1 MRRRSLFI
9 LLACL
14 ALTALLTIPTF
25 AQETEEEEPAV
36 ITFEQPVLITSIGQ
50 SAGAAQAKILAMK
63 AGLDFVYE
71 QRASLDDLE
80 GMKTLIVVMGAS
92 GKGLGAAGVD
102 IDAEIE
108 WATELFDRAQEL
120 EIAIIAMHI
129 EGSARRGPM
138 SDQIN
143 TPFAPRADYLII
155 KGAATEEEAANID
168 IDEAANGNIDGLF
181 TKIAEENE
189 ISIAFVARTLD
200 VVAVLEDLFPAEEEG

>member
-1 MRRRSLFI
+1 MTLF
-9 LLACL
+9 
-14 ALTALLTIPTF
+14 TIPTL

-120 EIAIIAMHI
+120 EIAIIAMHV

-143 TPFAPRADYLII
+143 TTFAPRANYLIV
-155 KGAATEEEAANID
+155 KGAATEEEAANLNIN
-168 IDEAANGNIDGLF
+168 EEANGNLDGFF
-181 TKIAEENE
+181 TTSAAENE
-189 ISIAFVARTLD
+189 IPITFVAKTLD
-200 VVAVLEDLFPAEEEG
+200 VVVVLEDLFSTEEEG

>member
-9 LLACL
+9 LLTCL
-14 ALTALLTIPTF
+14 TLTALLTIPTL

-80 GMKTLIVVMGAS
+80 GMKVLIVVMGAS

-120 EIAIIAMHI
+120 EIVIIAMHV

-143 TPFAPRADYLII
+143 TTFAPLADYLII
-155 KGAATEEEAANID
+155 KGSATEEEAANID
-168 IDEAANGNIDGLF
+168 EAANGNLDGLF
-181 TKIAEENE
+181 TTIAEENE
-189 ISIAFVARTLD
+189 IPIAFVARTLD
-200 VVAVLEDLFPAEEEG
+200 VVVVLEDLFPAEEEG

>member
-1 MRRRSLFI
+1 MRRKSFFI

-14 ALTALLTIPTF
+14 TLTALLTIPTL

-63 AGLDFVYE
+63 AGLNFVYE

-80 GMKTLIVVMGAS
+80 EMKVLIVVLGAS

-108 WATELFDRAQEL
+108 WATELFDRAREL

-129 EGSARRGPM
+129 EGSSRRGPM

-143 TPFAPRADYLII
+143 TTFAPLADYLIV
-155 KGAATEEEAANID
+155 KGAATEEEAANLNIN
-168 IDEAANGNIDGLF
+168 EEANGNIDGLF
-181 TKIAEENE
+181 TTIAAENE
-189 ISIAFVARTLD
+189 IPIAFVAKTLD
-200 VVAVLEDLFPAEEEG
+200 VVVVLEDLFPAEEEG

>member
-1 MRRRSLFI
+1 LTL
-9 LLACL
+9 LLA
-14 ALTALLTIPTF
+14 IPTL
-25 AQETEEEEPAV
+25 AQEAEEEESAV
-36 ITFEQPVLITSIGQ
+36 ITFDQPVLITSIGQ

-80 GMKTLIVVMGAS
+80 GMKVLIVVMGAS

-108 WATELFDRAQEL
+108 WATELFNRAREL
-120 EIAIIAMHI
+120 EIVIIAMHI

-143 TPFAPRADYLII
+143 TTFAPLADYLII

-168 IDEAANGNIDGLF
+168 IDEAANGNLDGLF
-181 TKIAEENE
+181 TTIAEENE
-189 ISIAFVARTLD
+189 IPIAFVAITLD
-200 VVAVLEDLFPAEEEG
+200 VVVVLEVLFPAEEEG

>member
-1 MRRRSLFI
+1 MRRRSFFI
-9 LLACL
+9 LIACL
-14 ALTALLTIPTF
+14 ILTALLTIPTL

-36 ITFEQPVLITSIGQ
+36 IAFEQPILITSIGQ

-92 GKGLGAAGVD
+92 SKGLGAAGVD
-102 IDAEIE
+102 IDVEIE

-120 EIAIIAMHI
+120 GIAIIAMHI

-143 TPFAPRADYLII
+143 TTFAPLADYLII
-155 KGAATEEEAANID
+155 KGAATEEEAADLNLN
-168 IDEAANGNIDGLF
+168 EAANGNIDGLF
-181 TKIAEENE
+181 TTIAEENE
-189 ISIAFVARTLD
+189 IPIAFVAMTLD
-200 VVAVLEDLFPAEEEG
+200 VVVVLEDLFPAEEEG

>member
-9 LLACL
+9 LIACL
-14 ALTALLTIPTF
+14 ILTALLTLPTL

-36 ITFEQPVLITSIGQ
+36 IAFEQPVLITSIGQ
-50 SAGAAQAKILAMK
+50 SAGAAQAKILAMR

-80 GMKTLIVVMGAS
+80 GMKALIVVMGAS

-108 WATELFDRAQEL
+108 RATELFDRVREL
-120 EIAIIAMHI
+120 EIVIIAMHI
-129 EGSARRGPM
+129 EGSSRRGPM

-143 TPFAPRADYLII
+143 TTFAPRADYLII

-168 IDEAANGNIDGLF
+168 EAANGNIDGLF
-181 TKIAEENE
+181 TTIAAENE
-189 ISIAFVARTLD
+189 IPIAFVAKTLD
-200 VVAVLEDLFPAEEEG
+200 VVVVLEDLFPAKEEG

>member
-14 ALTALLTIPTF
+14 TLTVLLTIPTL

-71 QRASLDDLE
+71 QRANLDDLE

-108 WATELFDRAQEL
+108 WAMELFDRAQEL

-143 TPFAPRADYLII
+143 TAFAPRADYLII

-189 ISIAFVARTLD
+189 IPIAFVARTLD

>member
-1 MRRRSLFI
+1 VIDFI
-9 LLACL
+9 AS
-14 ALTALLTIPTF
+14 
-25 AQETEEEEPAV
+25 
-36 ITFEQPVLITSIGQ
+36 FEQTVLITSIGQ
-50 SAGAAQAKILAMK
+50 SAGAAQAKILAIR

-71 QRASLDDLE
+71 QRASLDALE

-120 EIAIIAMHI
+120 EIAIIAMHV

-143 TPFAPRADYLII
+143 TVFAPRANYLII
-155 KGAATEEEAANID
+155 KGSATEEEAAD

-181 TKIAEENE
+181 STIAEENE
-189 ISIAFVARTLD
+189 IPIAFVAMTLD
-200 VVAVLEDLFPAEEEG
+200 VVVVLEDLFPTEEEG

>member
-1 MRRRSLFI
+1 MRRRSFFI
-9 LLACL
+9 LIACL
-14 ALTALLTIPTF
+14 ILTALLTIPTL

-36 ITFEQPVLITSIGQ
+36 ITFEQPILITSIGQ

-92 GKGLGAAGVD
+92 SKGLGAAGVD
-102 IDAEIE
+102 IDVEIE

-120 EIAIIAMHI
+120 GIAIIAMHI

-143 TPFAPRADYLII
+143 TTFAPLADYLII
-155 KGAATEEEAANID
+155 KGAATEEEAAD

-181 TKIAEENE
+181 TTIAEENE
-189 ISIAFVARTLD
+189 IPIAFVAMTLD
-200 VVAVLEDLFPAEEEG
+200 VVVVLEDLFPADEEG